1 MILSNLQQRLLTS
14 LILLFSV
21 FLIFRFNQILIF
33 FLFILSVLSILE
45 FFHLMKKILIHRIMK
60 IILSLFFIFYISVFC
75 LLFLF
80 FANITTLKIILFILL
95 LGCVASDIGGF
106 IFGKIF
112 KGPKLTKISPKKTY
126 AGAAGSLIFSVII
139 VLGLFYYFTQSI
151 NFKFLLTAIMTSL
164 FSQLGDLIFSFL
176 KRKAKLK
183 DTGKILPGHGGVL
196 DRVDGILFGIPFGY
210 LFFILLN

>member
-21 FLIFRFNQILIF
+21 YLIFRFNQILIF
-33 FLFILSVLSILE
+33 FLLILSVLSILE
-45 FFHLMKKILIHRIMK
+45 FFHLVKKILIHRIIK

-75 LLFLF
+75 FLFLF
-80 FANITTLKIILFILL
+80 FANIATLKIILFILL

>member
-33 FLFILSVLSILE
+33 FLLILSVLSILE
-45 FFHLMKKILIHRIMK
+45 FFHLVKKILIHRIIK

-75 LLFLF
+75 FLFLF
-80 FANITTLKIILFILL
+80 FANIDTLKIILFILL

-139 VLGLFYYFTQSI
+139 VLGLFLLFYSI
-151 NFKFLLTAIMTSL
+151 HKF
-164 FSQLGDLIFSFL
+164 
-176 KRKAKLK
+176 
-183 DTGKILPGHGGVL
+183 
-196 DRVDGILFGIPFGY
+196 
-210 LFFILLN
+210 

>member
-1 MILSNLQQRLLTS
+1 MILSNFQQRLLTS
-14 LILLFSV
+14 LFLLFFV
-21 FLIFRFNQILIF
+21 FLIFRFNQVLIF
-33 FLFILSVLSILE
+33 FLLILGVLSILE
-45 FFHLMKKILIHRIMK
+45 FLQLMKKILINQITK
-60 IILSLFFIFYISVFC
+60 ILLSLLFIFYISVFC
-75 LLFLF
+75 FLFLF
-80 FANITTLKIILFILL
+80 FANIISLKIILFILL
-95 LGCVASDIGGF
+95 LGCVASDVGGF

-126 AGAAGSLIFSVII
+126 AGAVGSLIFSLIV

-151 NFKFLLTAIMTSL
+151 NFKFVLIAIMTSL

-210 LFFILLN
+210 LFFVLLN

>member
-21 FLIFRFNQILIF
+21 YLIFRFNQILIF
-33 FLFILSVLSILE
+33 FLLILSVLSILE
-45 FFHLMKKILIHRIMK
+45 FFHLVKKILIHRIIK

>member
-21 FLIFRFNQILIF
+21 YLIFRFNQILIF
-33 FLFILSVLSILE
+33 FLLILSVLSILE
-45 FFHLMKKILIHRIMK
+45 FFHLVKKILIHRIIK

-75 LLFLF
+75 FLFLF
-80 FANITTLKIILFILL
+80 FANIATLKIILFILL

-151 NFKFLLTAIMTSL
+151 NFKFLLTAIITSL
-164 FSQLGDLIFSFL
+164 FSQLGELIFSFL
-176 KRKAKLK
+176 KIMEKLK
-183 DTGKILPGHGGVL
+183 YTVKILPGHGGVL

-210 LFFILLN
+210 LFFILFN

>member
-21 FLIFRFNQILIF
+21 YLIFRFNQILIF
-33 FLFILSVLSILE
+33 FLLILSVLSILE
-45 FFHLMKKILIHRIMK
+45 FFHLVKKILIHRIIK
-60 IILSLFFIFYISVFC
+60 IILSPFHILHLSVLF
-75 LLFLF
+75 LFLF
-80 FANITTLKIILFILL
+80 FANIATLKIILFILL

-106 IFGKIF
+106 IFGKIL

-126 AGAAGSLIFSVII
+126 AGAAGSLIFSAII

-151 NFKFLLTAIMTSL
+151 NFKFVLIAIITSL

>member
-21 FLIFRFNQILIF
+21 YLIFRFNQILIF
-33 FLFILSVLSILE
+33 FLLILSVLSILE
-45 FFHLMKKILIHRIMK
+45 FFHLVKKILIHRIIK

-75 LLFLF
+75 FLFLF
-80 FANITTLKIILFILL
+80 FANIATLKIILFILL

-183 DTGKILPGHGGVL
+183 DTGNILPGHGGVL

>member
-45 FFHLMKKILIHRIMK
+45 FFHLMKKILIHRIIK

-75 LLFLF
+75 FLFLF
-80 FANITTLKIILFILL
+80 FANIATLKIILFILL

-126 AGAAGSLIFSVII
+126 AGAAGSLIFSAII

-151 NFKFLLTAIMTSL
+151 NFKFVLTAIMTSL

-183 DTGKILPGHGGVL
+183 DTGKILPGNGGVL

>member
-21 FLIFRFNQILIF
+21 YLIFRFNQILIF
-33 FLFILSVLSILE
+33 FLLILSVLSILE
-45 FFHLMKKILIHRIMK
+45 FFHLVKKILIHRIIK

-75 LLFLF
+75 FLFLF
-80 FANITTLKIILFILL
+80 FANIATLKIILFILL

-151 NFKFLLTAIMTSL
+151 NYKFLLTAIMTSL

-183 DTGKILPGHGGVL
+183 DTGKIFPGHGGVL